1 MADKTERGWVIS
13 KFISVEIICSMLVTI
28 FLVGG
33 SWSSQSQ
40 AVKAAEQKIDD
51 QAKKQAAADATVAT
65 MAIDIAVVKTQLDN
79 QSDDLKSQR
88 QDIKQ
93 ILNLLQGMNY
103 SLVTEEHPGERDSIG
118 KHSDRSIH

>member
-1 MADKTERGWVIS
+1 MDLDMADKTERGWVIS

-40 AVKAAEQKIDD
+40 AVKAAEQKIDE

-79 QSDDLKSQR
+79 QSGELKSQR

-103 SLVTEEHPGERDSIG
+103 SG
-118 KHSDRSIH
+118 SDRGTSR